1 MVRIPDEK
9 PHGGDEGSRVRRWLP
24 TVSMMLVSLI
34 SYIDRNTLAL
44 LAPTILEE
52 TQLTVEQYGFIISAF
67 SLAYMAGNPVWGA
80 VLDRVGLR
88 KGMTAAVSF
97 WTFASAGHALAHGF
111 AGFAVARGLL
121 GFGEGATFP
130 GGLRTAVHTLPP
142 GSRSRGIAVAYSG
155 GSLGAI
161 VTPIIITPIALAY
174 GWRGA
179 FIFTGLIGMGWV
191 LVWTFTSRRMPRA
204 SVAAAPK
211 AVRLSL
217 RDAKLWAF
225 MAAYALG
232 ALPLAFVIYGAA
244 IYLNEARG
252 LSQASIGR
260 LLWIPPLGWEVG
272 YFFWGWV
279 TDRFRRTG
287 SIPFAGLMAGA
298 AIASLPLGIAPF
310 LPSVGTVMFLLFFA
324 MFVASGFVILSIAY
338 ATEVFS
344 PDHSGL
350 IAGVGAGSW
359 SAAVALVMPVFGRA
373 LELERYDIAFPL
385 ACVFPPA
392 GFFLWRA
399 LASAKFRTLELAGK

>member
-1 MVRIPDEK
+1 MF
-9 PHGGDEGSRVRRWLP
+9 RRWFP

-44 LAPTILEE
+44 LAPTILKE
-52 TQLTVEQYGFIISAF
+52 TRLTGEQYGFIISAF
-67 SLAYMAGNPVWGA
+67 SLAYMAGNPMWGV

-88 KGMTAAVSF
+88 RGMTAAVSF
-97 WTFASAGHALAHGF
+97 WTLASAGHALANGF
-111 AGFAVARGLL
+111 AGFAVARSLL

-161 VTPIIITPIALAY
+161 VTPIIITPIAIAY

-179 FIFTGLIGMGWV
+179 FIFTGLIGLGWILLWSFV
-191 LVWTFTSRRMPRA
+191 SRRMPRA
-204 SVAAAPK
+204 SVVATPK
-211 AVRLSL
+211 ATRPSL
-217 RDAKLWAF
+217 RDARLWAF

-244 IYLNEARG
+244 IYLHQARG
-252 LSQASIGR
+252 ISQASLGQ
-260 LLWIPPLGWEVG
+260 LLWIPPLGWEAG

-287 SIPFAGLMAGA
+287 PVPFASLLGTA
-298 AIASLPLGIAPF
+298 ALCSLPLGIAPHV
-310 LPSVGTVMFLLFFA
+310 PSLAAVMFMLFFA
-324 MFVASGFVILSIAY
+324 MFVGSGFIILSIAF

-350 IAGVGAGSW
+350 IAGAGAGSW
-359 SAAVALVMPVFGRA
+359 SAAVALVMPLFGRA
-373 LELERYDIAFPL
+373 MDLQKYDIAFLL
-385 ACVFPPA
+385 ACAFPVA
-392 GFFLWRA
+392 GFLLWRILTFGDSRPRLPA
-399 LASAKFRTLELAGK
+399 LS